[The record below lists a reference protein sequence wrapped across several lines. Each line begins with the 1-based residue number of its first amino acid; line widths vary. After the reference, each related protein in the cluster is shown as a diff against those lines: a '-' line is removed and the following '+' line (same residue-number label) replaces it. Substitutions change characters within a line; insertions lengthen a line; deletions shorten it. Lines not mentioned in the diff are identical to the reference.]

1 MLEQLKTSLR
11 ISHNK
16 LDDDL
21 KANILACIEDLK
33 KVGVAYVDY
42 KSNSDDFYGS
52 ELQSKAIELYIKWQ
66 YDFNGKGEQFRK
78 NYESLRDSMAL
89 SNLYNGGDPDV

>member
-33 KVGVAYVDY
+33 KVGVTAIEYDGN
-42 KSNSDDFYGS
+42 KDDFIGN
-52 ELQSKAIELYIKWQ
+52 ELQLKAIELFIKWQ

-89 SNLYNGGDPDV
+89 SNLYNGGDTDV

>member
-33 KVGVAYVDY
+33 KVGVTVIEYDG
-42 KSNSDDFYGS
+42 NEDDFLGN
-52 ELQSKAIELYIKWQ
+52 ELQLKAIELYIKWQ